1 MARFQFEDENN
12 WISISDIM
20 TGLMV
25 IFMFLA
31 ISYILKVQENQNVI
45 NAIAKK
51 LQIPVDS
58 LDEKILKIV
67 NTQENTI
74 RVIADYKNGK
84 DSLVNAINSKLGKD
98 LESWNATF
106 DEKSLTIRFNGE
118 ATKFGGKEYELSDGF
133 KKMLDRFLPKYLAIV
148 TDKKYFDLIE
158 ELRIEG
164 HAFDDSKTEY
174 YREFN
179 ISQLRSRRVF
189 EYLRNN
195 SSYERLKPSIKEA
208 LDFKIVTA
216 SMGSDRMIDKE
227 GSFVFINGGKVC
239 PECSRRVEFTLV
251 TKMEKVLESIGNE
264 LENEN

>member
-1 MARFQFEDENN
+1 MARFQFENENN

-31 ISYILKVQENQNVI
+31 ISYIIKVQESQQAI
-45 NAIAKK
+45 IDIAKK
-51 LQIPVDS
+51 LNIPVDS

-84 DSLVNAINSKLGKD
+84 DSLVNIINSELGKD
-98 LESWNATF
+98 LKKWDATF
-106 DEKSLTIRFNGE
+106 DEKNLTIRFNGKS
-118 ATKFGGKEYELSDGF
+118 TKFGGKDYDLSDGL
-133 KKMLDRFLPKYLAIV
+133 KEMLDQFFPKYLAIV
-148 TDKKYFDLIE
+148 TNKKYFDLIQ

-179 ISQLRSRRVF
+179 ISQLRSRRVL
-189 EYLRNN
+189 EYLRANSFYNN
-195 SSYERLKPSIKEA
+195 LDASLKNA
-208 LDFKIVTA
+208 LDFKIVTT
-216 SMGSDRMIDKE
+216 SMGSNRLIDKKGE
-227 GSFVFINGGKVC
+227 YIFLNKGSAC
-239 PECSRRVEFTLV
+239 AECSRRVEFTLV
-251 TKMEKVLESIGNE
+251 TKTEKVLESIGNN
-264 LENEN
+264 LSNEN